1 MKSLQEKFI
10 LDQLNKYDGCEIRN
24 KHIDNLNKVSTKT
37 LSRILNQKFSNGSDM
52 KAIFCL
58 FDTLFLSESKSK
70 TREKGLY
77 NLSSNIQ
84 KWIKKMD
91 KLPVN
96 SKEGFVYTAN
106 FFSPDIEVIVKVP
119 QKTNGNESKIRE
131 YFIGIK
137 SINRLRS
144 LIPTFVYTLG
154 AFLCNKSPNK
164 TELCNN
170 DLCNND
176 LSKNTAFILYEKIP
190 GDSIHTLL
198 KNDKINF
205 DQWLVIFFQL
215 LLGLEVA
222 QREVRFTH
230 FDLHT
235 ENVMIRKNDAYSYN
249 VPLDMSTYSI
259 ITPEFIPVIIDFGA
273 ASSYIDTRYVGSFD
287 YMSHGMLNFMIPG
300 HDMYKFM
307 TFCAKK
313 TVNKELKTKIVSLFS
328 FYENDDP
335 YNILND
341 SEGIDKAVIAYCKE
355 STFSLVA
362 NYTPMMLMNWI
373 WEKKE
378 YRSILQPYISIT
390 ERVQYI
396 PIQYS
401 NIIKEYDNIF
411 NYIKEGTDKAVELIE
426 NSIRLKSSYVIN
438 KYNIMILEKY
448 NKDLKSHKLNSK
460 IKWMNKFISKYKSL
474 LIFNDMAMLEKVF
487 DIKIPKQIDLDK
499 CFDNLLAIK
508 LQNSKDKQQAV
519 NYLNILLSYQENL
532 KPYLQFYFTIL
543 ELGLTDTFTIWI
555 KKFKQSDI
563 YLFHNKNVVQNERC
577 IRWSQSLMASIIL

>member
-328 FYENDDP
+328 FYGNDDP

-390 ERVQYI
+390 ERMQYI

-460 IKWMNKFISKYKSL
+460 IKWMNKFISKYKPL